1 MNLAQLGATADA
13 LRRNEVDP
21 VSLPARV
28 ATLVVA
34 FLAVAAGVLWVVFD
48 IIGPQPTLENY
59 APYAKNGA
67 VDITLMTTPQT
78 TVSNKPD
85 WVSYFI
91 KNPATGQF
99 DHTTY
104 FEVPA
109 NTKVNVT
116 ILGYDGCT
124 PLRNPVW
131 GRVTGVVGDV
141 ENVSYFNKGTTTPV
155 QPVQTLD
162 SWANCAV
169 QHTFAIPNL
178 GINVPVASPP
188 TVDENNNLCAT
199 SPCAGNDDTTGNA
212 PHSVVTFSFTTPK
225 NGGTFRWQC
234 FVPCGGGYVDGNGGP
249 MATPGYMMGQ
259 MEVKA

>member
-1 MNLAQLGATADA
+1 
-13 LRRNEVDP
+13 

-34 FLAVAAGVLWVVFD
+34 FLAVVAGVLWVVSD
-48 IIGPQPTLENY
+48 MVGSQPQTENY
-59 APYAKNGA
+59 TAYAKNGA
-67 VDITLMTTPQT
+67 VDVTMMTTPET
-78 TVSNKPD
+78 TVSNRPD

-91 KNPATGQF
+91 KNPSTGQF

-104 FEVPA
+104 FAVPA
-109 NTKVNVT
+109 NTTVNVT

-131 GRVTGVVGDV
+131 GKVSGVANDA
-141 ENVSYFNKGTTTPV
+141 ENLSYFNGKSMSAAREVTTF
-155 QPVQTLD
+155 D
-162 SWANCAV
+162 SWADCSV
-169 QHTFAIPNL
+169 QHTFAIPSL
-178 GINVPVASPP
+178 GINVPVASPN

-199 SPCAGNDDTTGNA
+199 GPCVADQANT
-212 PHSVVTFSFTTPK
+212 PHTVVKFTFKTPSTP
-225 NGGTFRWQC
+225 GAYHWQC

-259 MEVKA
+259 MEVQS